1 VKVTIYEKA
10 TQSGVRQVRRILE
23 ATALR
28 ATLKAGMTE
37 AAYQV
42 LAILCHEES
51 ETIANLQYNYFPR
64 RALNGGEIHVPAAQM
79 VDEDGYVVDKVCLT
93 HALNE
98 ERTEAME
105 EIKFLYEREKEAM

>member
-1 VKVTIYEKA
+1 
-10 TQSGVRQVRRILE
+10 
-23 ATALR
+23 
-28 ATLKAGMTE
+28 
-37 AAYQV
+37 
-42 LAILCHEES
+42 
-51 ETIANLQYNYFPR
+51 
-64 RALNGGEIHVPAAQM
+64 VPTAQM